1 MIQISSYRF
10 DFTLPTRIDVISK
23 IIIWSLTTDD
33 SSSINT
39 IIIA

>member
-10 DFTLPTRIDVISK
+10 DTLPTRIDVIST
-23 IIIWSLTTDD
+23 ITIRSFID
-33 SSSINT
+33 SSSINA